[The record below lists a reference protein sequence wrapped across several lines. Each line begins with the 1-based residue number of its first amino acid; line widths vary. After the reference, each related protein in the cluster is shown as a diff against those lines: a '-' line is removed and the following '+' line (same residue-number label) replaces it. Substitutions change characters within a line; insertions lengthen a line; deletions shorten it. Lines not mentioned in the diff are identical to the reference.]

1 MGLPFHG
8 SPLVP
13 PPLSPV
19 PSEYERNLPTSLKG
33 GEGRLGRIRVRC
45 NGPHPSGEGRG
56 RWVGCSVPAHIPQER
71 GGGKRSRQ
79 GVGILR
85 W

>member
-19 PSEYERNLPTSLKG
+19 PSKYERNLPTSLKG

-45 NGPHPSGEGRG
+45 NGPHPSGEGRAGGWDVWYQPTSLRRGEGEKEAG
-56 RWVGCSVPAHIPQER
+56 RVLAS
-71 GGGKRSRQ
+71 
-79 GVGILR
+79 
-85 W
+85 

>member
-1 MGLPFHG
+1 MGFPFHG

-56 RWVGCSVPAHIPQER
+56 KKKQAGRWHLEVVVVDEPKINR
-71 GGGKRSRQ
+71 DRR
-79 GVGILR
+79 
-85 W
+85 

>member
-1 MGLPFHG
+1 MGFPFHG
-8 SPLVP
+8 SPLIP

-45 NGPHPSGEGRG
+45 NGRGWDVRYQPTSLRRGEGEKEAG
-56 RWVGCSVPAHIPQER
+56 RALAS
-71 GGGKRSRQ
+71 
-79 GVGILR
+79 
-85 W
+85 